1 MPNSGRST
9 ASIINLANYLIE
21 WTQGEH
27 PRREV
32 REALVPPLIIETPP
46 GDPQPNP
53 ADDPWAIELIEQKL
67 TPQEEIHYVVD
78 SLADWLPA
86 HPEETVAVLVP
97 RNQRGFELVDELRR
111 RNLEFSDTLLRS
123 STATRSTA
131 GVLAN
136 LVNYLADPGSTRK
149 LARAYK
155 VWRREYWEDEQREA
169 RLARMDKV
177 LKSCQHI
184 EEYLWPRAGRDWFS
198 SLDLRQE
205 EDWVYAELE
214 EFRQVVQRWQGA
226 TLLPIDQLILAL
238 AQDLFQEPAD
248 LAVAH
253 KLAILLRQAEDAH
266 QDWRLP
272 DFTEEMA
279 VIARNERRFIGFSE
293 DDIGFD
299 PDKHKGQVVV
309 ATMHKSKGLEW
320 DRVYLMSVNNYD
332 FPSGQPYDRYISEP
346 WFLRDHLNLEAEI
359 IEQLRVVLSSDE
371 YSWYQEGEASGKARL
386 EYVAERLR
394 LLYVGITRAK
404 RELVVTRNTGRKGE
418 LLPAEPFQAL
428 LGYWEKRLSDLGGG
442 R

>member
-1 MPNSGRST
+1 
-9 ASIINLANYLIE
+9 LIS
-21 WTQGEH
+21 
-27 PRREV
+27 
-32 REALVPPLIIETPP
+32 ETPP

-53 ADDPWAIELIEQKL
+53 VDDPWAIQLIETKL
-67 TPQEEIHYVVD
+67 TPQEEIQYVAE

-86 HPEETVAVLVP
+86 HSEETVAVLVP
-97 RNQRGFELVDELRR
+97 RNQRGFELVDELGR
-111 RNLEFSDTLLRS
+111 RNLDYSDTLLRS

-149 LARAYK
+149 LARAYQ
-155 VWRREYWEDEQREA
+155 VWRRGRWEEDQKKA
-169 RLARMDKV
+169 RLDRVDRV
-177 LKSCQHI
+177 LKSCRQV
-184 EEYLWPRAGRDWFS
+184 EEYLWPRAGRDWLS
-198 SLDLRQE
+198 SLDLPE
-205 EDWVYAELE
+205 EHAWVHTELDE
-214 EFRQVVQRWQGA
+214 YRQVVQRWQGA

-253 KLAILLRQAEDAH
+253 KLALLLRQAEDAH

-279 VIARNERRFIGFSE
+279 VIARNERRFIGFS
-293 DDIGFD
+293 DDDSGFD
-299 PDKHKGQVVV
+299 PERHKGQVVV

-332 FPSGQPYDRYISEP
+332 FPSGQTYDQYISEP
-346 WFLRDHLNLEAEI
+346 WFVRDHLNLEAETL
-359 IEQLRVVLSSDE
+359 EQLRVALYSDE
-371 YSWYQEGEASGKARL
+371 YSWYQEGEASSRARL
-386 EYVAERLR
+386 DYVAERLR

-404 RELVVTRNTGRKGE
+404 RELVVTWNTGRDGE

-428 LGYWEKRLSDLGGG
+428 LGYWEKRLSDLRGGA
-442 R
+442 